1 VKYHHDMSIDPTR
14 SAVLDSVF
22 ELVVLLE
29 EDMTSS
35 LAALGLT
42 RSRTALLWTLTLTGP
57 APQRELAERM
67 RVSPRNVT
75 GLVDALVG
83 TGFVTREPHP
93 TDRRAAL
100 VTLTRHGEAV
110 MRRMRSD
117 HEELGE
123 VLLGHLSPRQLGSFR
138 RALDGLVHRL
148 RDRLAEETPGA

>member
-1 VKYHHDMSIDPTR
+1 MPIDQTR

-29 EDMTSS
+29 EDMTAS

-42 RSRTALLWTLTLTGP
+42 RSRTTLLWTLAQTGP
-57 APQRELAERM
+57 CPQRDLAERM

-75 GLVDALVG
+75 GLVDALVE

-100 VTLTRHGEAV
+100 VTLTGHGQAV
-110 MRRMRSD
+110 MGQMQAD
-117 HEELGE
+117 HEEMGE
-123 VLLGHLSPRQLGSFR
+123 VLLGHLSPSRLASFG

-148 RDRLAEETPGA
+148 RDRLAEEAAGA

>member
-1 VKYHHDMSIDPTR
+1 MSTDATR

-42 RSRTALLWTLTLTGP
+42 RSRTTLLWTLAQTG
-57 APQRELAERM
+57 ACPQRVLAERM

-75 GLVDALVG
+75 GLVDALVE

-100 VTLTRHGEAV
+100 VTLTGHGQAV
-110 MRRMRSD
+110 MRQMQAD
-117 HEELGE
+117 HAEMGE
-123 VLLGHLSPRQLGSFR
+123 VLLGHLSARQLASFR
-138 RALDGLVHRL
+138 RALDGLVRRL
-148 RDRLAEETPGA
+148 RGRLAEEDADA

>member
-1 VKYHHDMSIDPTR
+1 MPIDSTR

-42 RSRTALLWTLTLTGP
+42 RSRTALLWTLSQTGP
-57 APQRELAERM
+57 CPQRELAARM
-67 RVSPRNVT
+67 RVSARNVT
-75 GLVDALVG
+75 GLLDALVE

-100 VTLTRHGEAV
+100 VTLTPHGETV
-110 MRRMRSD
+110 MRRMQTD

-123 VLLGHLSPRQLGSFR
+123 VLLGHLSPRQLASFR
-138 RALDGLVHRL
+138 HGLDGLVRRL
-148 RDRLAEETPGA
+148 RDRLAEESPGA